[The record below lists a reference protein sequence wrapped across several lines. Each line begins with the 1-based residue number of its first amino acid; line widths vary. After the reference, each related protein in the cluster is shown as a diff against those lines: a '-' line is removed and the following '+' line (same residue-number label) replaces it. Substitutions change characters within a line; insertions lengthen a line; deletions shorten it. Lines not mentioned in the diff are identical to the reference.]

1 MNWEQIEAKWAVMA
15 RRVRADVPCGRTQD
29 TILLQDRA
37 DAREAAI
44 NVISRQGVSASIQIT
59 QKSKTEITL

>member
-59 QKSKTEITL
+59 QKTKTETTL

>member
-44 NVISRQGVSASIQIT
+44 KVISRQGVSANIQIT
-59 QKSKTEITL
+59 QKSKTETTL

>member
-29 TILLQDRA
+29 TILLQDRT
-37 DAREAAI
+37 DVREAAI
-44 NVISRQGVSASIQIT
+44 GGISRHDVAASIEIT
-59 QKSKTEITL
+59 QNNKTETTL

>member
-44 NVISRQGVSASIQIT
+44 KVISRQGVSASIQIT
-59 QKSKTEITL
+59 QKNKTETTL

>member
-15 RRVRADVPCGRTQD
+15 RRVRADVPCGRKQD
-29 TILLQDRA
+29 TTLLQDRA

-44 NVISRQGVSASIQIT
+44 NVISRQGVSSSIEIT
-59 QKSKTEITL
+59 QKSKTETTL

>member
-59 QKSKTEITL
+59 QKNKTETPL

>member
-44 NVISRQGVSASIQIT
+44 KVISRQGVSASIQIT
-59 QKSKTEITL
+59 QKNKNETTL